1 MLDIFLKTLPFFAL
15 MGVGYVAGRT
25 RFFPAEATA
34 YLTKFVFYFALSAML
49 FRFAATL
56 PITELFDAQFVSAYL
71 LGSVVVYVLISLVAK
86 ARGLPVAE
94 AAIEAQCGIIGNT
107 GFLGLPMLA
116 VLLGAAAVG
125 PIIMV
130 LSIDLIVFSSLIVI
144 LITGSRDGRMSINTL
159 STVGKGLLQNP
170 MVMSMSTGL
179 LWSAASLP
187 IPAPVNEFLTIL
199 GAAATPGA
207 LFAIGASLAY
217 KSVERVSVAIWLSF
231 AKLVLHPIAVGVCA
245 LLIFEVARFDAGVM
259 IAAAALP
266 VAGNV
271 YILAEHYNVAPH
283 RVSAAIL
290 ISTLISI
297 VSVSLVISWVS
308 TF

>member
-1 MLDIFLKTLPFFAL
+1 MLEIFLKTLPFFAL

-71 LGSVVVYVLISLVAK
+71 LGSVVVYVLVSLVAK

-187 IPAPVNEFLTIL
+187 IPTPVNEFLTIL

>member
-71 LGSVVVYVLISLVAK
+71 LGSVVVYVLVSLVAK

-187 IPAPVNEFLTIL
+187 IPTPVNEFLTIL